1 MKLKQLFL
9 VLLTLG
15 VGVALATL
23 IMRQPAGESHDHAGH
38 DHDHGHGH
46 GYEEHEDESPR
57 GPQGGRLLE
66 TDGLRLEITI
76 FEKGVPPEYR
86 VYAYTKQGQPLPP
99 EQVKLVI
106 ELKRLGNRTDTITF
120 QPMSGFLRS
129 QQEVV
134 EPHSFDVT
142 VRAEFQG
149 RKVEWTYE
157 SHEGR
162 VKIPAALAA
171 SSGVKTEVA
180 GPATLRQFR
189 ELPAQVRLNEDQVAH
204 AVSRFKGQII
214 TVHKNLGDIVQA
226 GEVLAVLDSRELA
239 DARAE
244 FIEALHKLEL
254 AQAVYAREE
263 KLWQKKISAEQD
275 FLVIKHELEEAEI
288 KKQTARQKLLALG
301 LQEQELMDL
310 SVEPTGKVV
319 TFQARQP
326 FPAQALTRYEVRS
339 PISGTVIRKSVTLGS
354 PVTEDTDLF
363 LIADL
368 GTVWVDAAVPAID
381 LAEVQTG
388 QTVKVISGARQA
400 EGKVTYVGPAVDA
413 DTRTGFLRVVIANQD
428 RQWKPGEFAT
438 VKVLQQEQA
447 IAVAVRPA
455 ALQSFRDWTVV
466 FLNEGEQYEVQPVG
480 IGKRTEEWVEV
491 LSGLQ
496 PGQRYVTGNSYL
508 IKADILKSGAS
519 HDH

>member
-9 VLLTLG
+9 ILLTLG
-15 VGVALATL
+15 VGASLAML
-23 IMRQPAGESHDHAGH
+23 VLRQPAGESHDHG
-38 DHDHGHGH
+38 DHGHGH
-46 GYEEHEDESPR
+46 GHGHEEHEDETPR

-86 VYAYTKQGQPLPP
+86 VYAYTKQGQPVPP
-99 EQVKLVI
+99 EQVKLTI
-106 ELKRLGNRTDTITF
+106 ELKRLGDHTDTITF
-120 QPMSGFLRS
+120 QPMGGFLRG

-157 SHEGR
+157 SPEGR

-171 SSGVKTEVA
+171 SSGVTTELA

-189 ELPAQVRLNEDQVAH
+189 DLPAQVRLNEDQVAH

-214 TVHKNLGDIVQA
+214 TVHKNLGDTVKA

-254 AQAVYAREE
+254 TQAVYAREE

-301 LQEQELMDL
+301 LQEQELADL

-354 PVTEDTDLF
+354 PVTEDADLF

-368 GTVWVDAAVPAID
+368 GTVWVDAAVPAIE
-381 LAEVQTG
+381 LAEVQAG
-388 QTVKVISGARQA
+388 QMVKVISGKRQA

-413 DTRTGFLRVVIANQD
+413 DTRAGFIRVVIANGD

-438 VKVLQQEQA
+438 VQVLEQEVA
-447 IAVAVRPA
+447 VAVAVRPE
-455 ALQSFRDWTVV
+455 ALQTFRDWTVV
-466 FLNEGEQYEVQPVG
+466 FQNVGDEYEVLPVETG
-480 IGKRTEEWVEV
+480 RRTGEWVEV
-491 LSGLQ
+491 LSGLK

>member
-15 VGVALATL
+15 VGVVLATL

-46 GYEEHEDESPR
+46 GHEEHEDESPR

-120 QPMSGFLRS
+120 QPLSGFLRS

-157 SHEGR
+157 AHEGR
-162 VKIPAALAA
+162 VEIPAALAT

-214 TVHKNLGDIVQA
+214 TVHKNLGDTVQA

-428 RQWKPGEFAT
+428 RRWKPGEFAT

-455 ALQSFRDWTVV
+455 ALQTFRDWTVV
-466 FLNEGEQYEVQPVG
+466 FLNEGEQYEVQPVE

-491 LSGLQ
+491 LSGLK